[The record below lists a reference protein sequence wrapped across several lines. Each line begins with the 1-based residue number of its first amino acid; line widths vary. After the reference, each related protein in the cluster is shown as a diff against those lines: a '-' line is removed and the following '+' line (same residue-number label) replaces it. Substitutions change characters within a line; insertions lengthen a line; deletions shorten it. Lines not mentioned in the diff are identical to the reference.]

1 MSSITINISSSGNQA
16 AHSGEF
22 TIVETLPHEGGS
34 YKGMVVLEV
43 NRVGLDPEQPLGKCF
58 DYDCFV
64 VTLRPAQANGDD
76 TDNVSLKEYV
86 AISNV
91 EPNHLKTLIHLP
103 VLVPSIT
110 EANAI
115 IGHFLDRAPELNKE
129 IALQGIEQS
138 ELVQQYFGISPE
150 RFRNLMLAASQ
161 SHFENIGPLHDGD
174 AGCYGG
180 RIVTDPSG
188 IRFCGLVPYWWD
200 NSFSLEIT
208 EEEIRAQLSA

>member
-1 MSSITINISSSGNQA
+1 MSNIAINISRSDNQA
-16 AHSGEF
+16 AHSRKF
-22 TIVETLPHEGGS
+22 TIVETLPQEGGS
-34 YKGMVVLEV
+34 YKGKAVLAV

-64 VTLRPAQANGDD
+64 VTLQPAQSNGDD
-76 TDNVSLKEYV
+76 TENVSLKEYV
-86 AISNV
+86 AISNI
-91 EPNHLKTLIHLP
+91 EPCHLKTLIHLP

-110 EANAI
+110 DANAI

-161 SHFENIGPLHDGD
+161 SRFENIGPLHDGD
-174 AGCYGG
+174 AGCYGS

-188 IRFCGLVPYWWD
+188 VRFCGLVPYWWD

-208 EEEIRAQLSA
+208 EEEIREHLRA